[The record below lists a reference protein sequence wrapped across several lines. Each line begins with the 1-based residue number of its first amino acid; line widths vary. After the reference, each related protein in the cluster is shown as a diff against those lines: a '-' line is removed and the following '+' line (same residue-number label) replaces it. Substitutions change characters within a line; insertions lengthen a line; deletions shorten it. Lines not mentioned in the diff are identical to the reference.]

1 MTGVPHAMASIIVI
15 QTPVDGKEIRT
26 RVLQKLFLLRF
37 ANLSDK
43 LKKWIPEQ
51 GWIFSVK

>member
-26 RVLQKLFLLRF
+26 RVPQKLFLLRL
-37 ANLSDK
+37 ANLSHK